1 MYTWEELKQFV
12 DSCSRCPLC
21 RTRNRSVM
29 GRGSLN
35 AGIMFIAEAPG
46 RQEDLQGIP
55 FVGPAGR
62 MFDQLL
68 ESVSLSRDEIYIT
81 NIIKCNPPFNRDP
94 SEEEKAACIP
104 YLKYET
110 LLIRPK
116 IMVCLG
122 RVAAQRI
129 IRPDFRITRE
139 HDLWTERKGYW
150 LTAVLHPSALLR
162 DPSKVEEARADFL
175 RIRQKAEELKIL

>member
-55 FVGPAGR
+55 FVGPAGH

-94 SEEEKAACIP
+94 SEEEKAACIT

-139 HDLWTERKGYW
+139 HGLWTERKGYW

>member
-122 RVAAQRI
+122 RVAACALI
-129 IRPDFRITRE
+129 DPAFKVTRQHGIFYE
-139 HDLWTERKGYW
+139 KNGFLMMGTF
-150 LTAVLHPSALLR
+150 HPAALLR
-162 DPSKVEEARADFL
+162 NP
-175 RIRQKAEELKIL
+175 RQKPEGLEDLIALRQLLDRQD